1 MLSIHYSF
9 GDIICWHYYILSFT
23 EDVIMDNVNYY
34 LQDGN
39 ASYYKVIAVL
49 IVELVNVHVL
59 KEHNY

>member
-1 MLSIHYSF
+1 
-9 GDIICWHYYILSFT
+9 
-23 EDVIMDNVNYY
+23 MDNVNYY